1 MAHGAGGTSGGVG
14 RFLIGSAMIYLGLYL
29 MLQSVTVTSG
39 FGLGMVL
46 FGISALGPYFG
57 ITSGMIMVPFSFGVA
72 MIFYNAKMIAG
83 WALAIGSLLALIYG
97 VIVSTHFM
105 LRTMTAFDLILIL
118 VLLFGGIGLF
128 LSSLRPL
135 DGPSSA
141 SSGDTSRS
149 VEQ

>member
-1 MAHGAGGTSGGVG
+1 MAHGAGGASGGVG
-14 RFLIGSAMIYLGLYL
+14 RFLAGSAMIYVGLYL
-29 MLQSVTVTSG
+29 LLQAITVTSG

-57 ITSGMIMVPFSFGVA
+57 ITSGMIMVPFTFGVA

-97 VIVSTHFM
+97 VIVSTHFI
-105 LRTMTAFDLILIL
+105 LRTMTAFDLITIL

-135 DGPSSA
+135 GGPSSEA
-141 SSGDTSRS
+141 RDDRNQSA
-149 VEQ
+149 